1 MSQNR
6 KILKVV
12 SLIQALVGL
21 AALIAGIFAIVNAQD
36 SAGTFEVFGTTIDAS
51 LGCMVLGA
59 LSVITGACT
68 FGSCTLGI
76 QGANRPSSL
85 GAHAPLS
92 VAALVLGI
100 LATIFG
106 TSVNLVLAVISGV
119 AAVLALFAVMYDGR
133 VRKELDR

>member
-68 FGSCTLGI
+68 FGSCALGI
-76 QGANRPSSL
+76 QDMVGLTLKERRDFSLSDGSTRCIFVFEKTGKPRVKLPRRVGLAQKDPLRP
-85 GAHAPLS
+85 
-92 VAALVLGI
+92 
-100 LATIFG
+100 
-106 TSVNLVLAVISGV
+106 
-119 AAVLALFAVMYDGR
+119 R
-133 VRKELDR
+133 